1 MGIDKEEI
9 GLSEAALNWLE
20 LFGSIPHWAWW
31 LLLIVIFVVSLTTAL
46 AR

>member
-20 LFGSIPHWAWW
+20 LFGSIPRWAWR
-31 LLLIVIFVVSLTTAL
+31 LLIVIFVVSLTTVL
-46 AR
+46 VW